1 MHGSGTVE
9 MYGVYF
15 HTNCQQDDLDSQ
27 SLSGTRISTANVW
40 ETHQNCGSNSNPD
53 PGCIFTSQDPWTG
66 RKTNYCSGGGCVGQ
80 LWTGIAFDSCTEIGC
95 IKFRSNYG
103 YFPTSIDVQRF
114 TSEGWTTVH
123 SFECADGRR
132 CNDGPE
138 EIPTGQSECGTLPG
152 IPRFLQMCN
161 SKSCGQSGDF
171 CCLEDCSEHGGERSC
186 GGNADS
192 RNPACDLKL

>member
-27 SLSGTRISTANVW
+27 SLSGTRISTTSVW

-53 PGCIFTSQDPWTG
+53 PGCIFTSQNPWTG
-66 RKTNYCSGGGCVGQ
+66 RKTNYCSGGGCDGQ

-138 EIPTGQSECGTLPG
+138 EIPTGQSECGTLSGEPATTAVPTTTASPTTASPTPNPTASPTTASPTP
-152 IPRFLQMCN
+152 IPT
-161 SKSCGQSGDF
+161 GTDG
-171 CCLEDCSEHGGERSC
+171 
-186 GGNADS
+186 
-192 RNPACDLKL
+192 

>member
-27 SLSGTRISTANVW
+27 SLSGTRISTTSVW

-66 RKTNYCSGGGCVGQ
+66 RKTNYCSGGGCEGQ
-80 LWTGIAFDSCTEIGC
+80 LWTGIAFDSCTDIGC
-95 IKFRSNYG
+95 IKFRSWAGHTVYG
-103 YFPTSIDVQRF
+103 YFPAWIDVQRF
-114 TSEGWTTVH
+114 TSGGWTSVH

-132 CNDGPE
+132 CNNGPE
-138 EIPTGQSECGTLPG
+138 EIPTGQSECGTLSG
-152 IPRFLQMCN
+152 TARFLYTRTSWVGMVILRRQVI
-161 SKSCGQSGDF
+161 
-171 CCLEDCSEHGGERSC
+171 
-186 GGNADS
+186 
-192 RNPACDLKL
+192 